1 MRFDSFRFDR
11 IRCVHA
17 RGRYH
22 FARASSVPTSS
33 AFARRTHIEERPE
46 CAPISSIS
54 VRTGLARTRVASRV
68 LLVVRLFIDEA
79 LGMGFAKRAFA
90 FASRARL

>member
-1 MRFDSFRFDR
+1 RLTRR
-11 IRCVHA
+11 V
-17 RGRYH
+17 RGQSRRVCRSSVV
-22 FARASSVPTSS
+22 ARASSVPTSS